1 MRPKGFKERENN
13 RQILSTV
20 CKILS
25 ILILTCLITGC
36 FSTRRSL
43 IQVSDKILN
52 EIESRQVWETLVQRR
67 QEVSTIKVLQKVN
80 LVAGRRKD
88 SLRQAVVLRR
98 DGDFHLELLPP
109 QGVLVLGAVVSRS
122 GEGIGVDYAQRKVI
136 RGDLTPQFMREAL
149 GVELP
154 ATDLYMLLTGRLVD
168 RFSGDASQINKF
180 NLRLTSS
187 GDSIVLEDK
196 EYQELLQIDRKTGL
210 IQKLERRGDGFG
222 SAGLEVEFDEYRN
235 LADYNG
241 SGRIAGPNTS
251 KNPSEISLPSRVRV
265 AYPAMDV
272 AVTITN
278 LNVKVNEQIDFK
290 PLESIVPSGFEV
302 EEIR

>member
-1 MRPKGFKERENN
+1 MQLKGFKVRAQDK
-13 RQILSTV
+13 QILSTLLKV
-20 CKILS
+20 LYL
-25 ILILTCLITGC
+25 LIITGLIAGC

-43 IQVSDKILN
+43 IQVSDRTLN
-52 EIESRQVWETLVQRR
+52 ELESRQVWNTLVQRR

-88 SLRQAVVLRR
+88 NLRQAVVLRR

-109 QGVLVLGAVVSRS
+109 QGVVVLGAVVSRS

-154 ATDLYMLLTGRLVD
+154 AADLYMLLTGRLVD
-168 RFSGDASQINKF
+168 RFVGDASQLNRMQ
-180 NLRLTSS
+180 LRLTSS
-187 GDSIVLEDK
+187 GDGIVLEDE
-196 EYQELLQIDRKTGL
+196 EYQELLQIDRTTGL
-210 IQKLERRGDGFG
+210 LQKLERRGDGFG
-222 SAGLEVEFDEYRN
+222 SSGLEVEFDEYRN
-235 LADYNG
+235 LADYNS
-241 SGRIAGPNTS
+241 SGGIDGPNTS
-251 KNPSEISLPSRVRV
+251 KNSSEIRLPSRVRV
-265 AYPAMDV
+265 SYPAMDV
-272 AVTITN
+272 TVTITN

-290 PLESIVPSGFEV
+290 PLEAIVPSGFDV